1 MRSCLAAPSDSG
13 VEGGWAAAV
22 GAAGADVATGV
33 GFAVGA
39 AFAADA
45 GALATVSRQA
55 VVFGPFWPGGAPPG
69 SGTHAL
75 GFDGSVSLTP
85 GWLGPSHA

>member
-1 MRSCLAAPSDSG
+1 LAA
-13 VEGGWAAAV
+13 GGPAAAV
-22 GAAGADVATGV
+22 GTASEAVGVFAT
-33 GFAVGA
+33 GA
-39 AFAADA
+39 AFALDAA
-45 GALATVSRQA
+45 GAVFAVAAAVSLTVSLHA

-69 SGTHAL
+69 SGTQAL